1 VEDKNK
7 KGFVRVSKKAKDDF
21 FFDSKIMTEKE
32 CIKIIKDFK
41 NSISENQKFLE
52 LLLMSGATLLIMV
65 DEISHIIYI
74 PESIMNRN
82 KEDV

>member
-1 VEDKNK
+1 MEDKNK
-7 KGFVRVSKKAKDDF
+7 KGFVRVSKKTKDDL
-21 FFDSKIMTEKE
+21 FFDSKIMTEKK

>member
-52 LLLMSGATLLIMV
+52 LLLMSGATLLIML

>member
-1 VEDKNK
+1 MEDKNK

-52 LLLMSGATLLIMV
+52 LLLMSGATLLIML

>member
-1 VEDKNK
+1 MENNVE
-7 KGFVRVSKKAKDDF
+7 KGFVRISKKGNDSL
-21 FFDSKIMTEKE
+21 FFDSKILNEKE

-52 LLLMSGATLLIMV
+52 LYLMSGATILIMV

-82 KEDV
+82 KEDA

>member
-1 VEDKNK
+1 MEDKNK
-7 KGFVRVSKKAKDDF
+7 KGFVRISKKAKDDL
-21 FFDSKIMTEKE
+21 FFDSSIMTEKE

-52 LLLMSGATLLIMV
+52 LSLMSGATILIML

-74 PESIMNRN
+74 PESIMNRS
-82 KEDV
+82 KEND

>member
-1 VEDKNK
+1 MEDKNK